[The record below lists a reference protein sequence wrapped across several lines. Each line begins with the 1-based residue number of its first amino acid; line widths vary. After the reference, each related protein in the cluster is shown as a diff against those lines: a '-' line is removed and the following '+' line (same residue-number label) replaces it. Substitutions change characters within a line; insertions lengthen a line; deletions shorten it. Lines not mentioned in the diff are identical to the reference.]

1 MLLVTESVLDRAL
14 VLMTRIVSHVDLI
27 NVRKSV
33 CILSLREDVS
43 TTVKIQICM
52 LIRLQEHVEN
62 VQNVREV
69 VSVLQMIHSALEKL
83 LLLSPPLLPLSNQ
96 KLLATL
102 GSGLSE

>member
-14 VLMTRIVSHVDLI
+14 VLMTQIVSHVDLI

-33 CILSLREDVS
+33 CALSLREDVS
-43 TTVKIQICM
+43 RTVKIQICM
-52 LIRLQEHVEN
+52 LIQLQENVED

-69 VSVLQMIHSALEKL
+69 VLVPQMIHSALKTL
-83 LLLSPPLLPLSNQ
+83 LLLPPPLLPLSNQ

-102 GSGLSE
+102 DSG